1 MFKDCSF
8 VNNKVF
14 INSGTNNTQRIAGV
28 GTIYSSLYSIRFEGR
43 NIFERNIGTAI
54 YVVNGNIDLINSDVT
69 FKYNQ
74 GIRGGAIALI
84 GLSSM
89 TVGPKRVYFFK
100 NNTAIYQGGAL
111 FALMIDNHDFTLSK
125 SCFIQYY
132 NGSRLIQTKSWD
144 NNITF
149 IGNKAPFG
157 PAIFATSLHPCQL
170 IQDGKSYLPINAS
183 QVFSIRG
190 IHVNES
196 EVATEGAQLHREH
209 DILYAI
215 PGRQYSHDV
224 TIKDDINH
232 TVVVPLRAEIKGG
245 KVKLDPVLSSYVG
258 EKIQLRGT
266 PGERSN
272 ISLQTVS
279 TRQGY
284 TVFEIELEEC
294 PPGFKLDKE
303 MKCICDANEYF
314 GLEDCGLHGW

>member
-1 MFKDCSF
+1 MLETVLNLGEGSSF
-8 VNNKVF
+8 P
-14 INSGTNNTQRIAGV
+14 
-28 GTIYSSLYSIRFEGR
+28 
-43 NIFERNIGTAI
+43 
-54 YVVNGNIDLINSDVT
+54 T
-69 FKYNQ
+69 FGYH
-74 GIRGGAIALI
+74 
-84 GLSSM
+84 
-89 TVGPKRVYFFK
+89 P
-100 NNTAIYQGGAL
+100 
-111 FALMIDNHDFTLSK
+111 
-125 SCFIQYY
+125 
-132 NGSRLIQTKSWD
+132 IQTKSWD

-170 IQDGKSYLPINAS
+170 IQDDKSYLPINAS
-183 QVFSIRG
+183 QVFSICG
-190 IHVNES
+190 SHVNES

-314 GLEDCGLHGW
+314 GLEDCDYDNFHTYLTPGLWAGLIGNKEMVTSICPRSFCDYEQLYKYDQMMPF